1 MSHKIANTGWVQLCF
16 SGALIVGIYMF
27 HSSLAQVILV
37 QLVMMLLL
45 LIVVAAPFLRAER
58 TGAQETQSVPDFS
71 GIRLVRRV
79 SEDEVVAEFLKND
92 FHNPEF
98 KDYQSVVADV
108 VATPNLDD
116 ASENALRRALL
127 FIRHGTL
134 WRELPKETEW
144 FEVEVGGRDLQQ
156 IRVFPRAQWR
166 KLARGNFAITEIVRS
181 IADRS
186 QDDVAG
192 DAFLAKIRRLRHQLS
207 QRALTGAILLI
218 GLEDKGPFTI
228 LDGNHRMVAATLI
241 SPDAVNT
248 FRFFCG
254 LSPRMDKCCWHET
267 NVVTLLR
274 YGTNLV
280 RHLVYDP
287 EAEISRLLQGS

>member
-1 MSHKIANTGWVQLCF
+1 
-16 SGALIVGIYMF
+16 
-27 HSSLAQVILV
+27 
-37 QLVMMLLL
+37 
-45 LIVVAAPFLRAER
+45 
-58 TGAQETQSVPDFS
+58 
-71 GIRLVRRV
+71 
-79 SEDEVVAEFLKND
+79 
-92 FHNPEF
+92 
-98 KDYQSVVADV
+98 VADV

-181 IADRS
+181 IAERS